1 MRSRD
6 SVALVTGGLGYI
18 GSYAVR
24 DLVERGWRVRI
35 LDNRYR
41 SDPRTAQEL
50 AEIPGVDVIEGDVR
64 YAHMVESAVRGAE
77 AVVHLAAVCMNKS
90 IADPTES
97 LDVNLMGTQNIL
109 DAAARAGVRRIV
121 YASSAS
127 VYGDPKSLPMR
138 ESDALAPITPYCI
151 AKLAGEQM
159 LSFYAQRSGMS
170 WLALRFFNVYGP
182 GQPVDAYYTSVVLT
196 FLNRIARGEAPVI
209 DGRGEQ
215 SMDFVHVED
224 VASAIGMALDS
235 RATGEALNVGTG
247 TQTSIAQL
255 ADILL
260 RAMGSDEQPVFRPR
274 EVLVTQRE
282 ASIERIAEVLGWYP
296 KVDVQTGIGSLIDW
310 HKAGGS
316 GREQ

>member
-6 SVALVTGGLGYI
+6 SVVLVTGGLGYI

-24 DLVERGWRVRI
+24 DLVERGWRVRV

-41 SDPRTAQEL
+41 SDPRTAQEI
-50 AEIPGVDVIEGDVR
+50 ADIPGVDVVEGDVR
-64 YAHMVESAVRGAE
+64 YAHMVESAVRGVE

-97 LDVNLMGTQNIL
+97 LDVNLMGTQNVL
-109 DAAARAGVRRIV
+109 DASARAGVRRIV

-127 VYGDPKSLPMR
+127 VYGDPVSLPMR
-138 ESDALAPITPYCI
+138 EGDALAPITPYCI

-159 LSFYAQRSGMS
+159 LSFYARRSGMS

-196 FLNRIARGEAPVI
+196 FLNRIAAGEAPVI

-215 SMDFVHVED
+215 SMDFVHVAD
-224 VASAIGMALDS
+224 VARAVGMALDS
-235 RATGEALNVGTG
+235 RATAEALNVGTG

-255 ADILL
+255 ADLLL

-282 ASIERIAEVLGWYP
+282 ASVERIAEVLGWHP
-296 KVDVQTGIGSLIDW
+296 TVDIQTGVGSIIDW
-310 HKAGGS
+310 YKAGGFGS
-316 GREQ
+316 